1 MLELTF
7 GGKRSHRRMGNTFT
21 FDLAKLGWV
30 GESFNLKNRI
40 ETRVITGNG
49 EDVKAVKALGIG
61 YGDNNGNNRE
71 VSREKN
77 DLNKEEKQTK
87 LPIPPWKKNMLDRDL
102 VFFTPFVKVTLVWR
116 NSYINPRTF
125 WSSGTLISDTYFP
138 I

>member
-1 MLELTF
+1 MRL
-7 GGKRSHRRMGNTFT
+7 
-21 FDLAKLGWV
+21 
-30 GESFNLKNRI
+30 
-40 ETRVITGNG
+40 ITGNC
-49 EDVKAVKALGIG
+49 EDVKSVKALGIG
-61 YGDNNGNNRE
+61 YGDSNGSNGD
-71 VSREKN
+71 VSRQKN

-87 LPIPPWKKNMLDRDL
+87 LPIPPWKKNMLDRGL